1 MKAIFLLLNHHARMD
16 CTCVQIQNTFFDCY
30 CHDKPLGYYHEILDI
45 FLREHILMNFLKQE
59 IAIIKGIELIRAP
72 IGRIQIKE
80 NAQQICILLQQS
92 RKPEV

>member
-1 MKAIFLLLNHHARMD
+1 MQGWIVLVYKYK
-16 CTCVQIQNTFFDCY
+16 VPFFCY

>member
-1 MKAIFLLLNHHARMD
+1 MI
-16 CTCVQIQNTFFDCY
+16 
-30 CHDKPLGYYHEILDI
+30 
-45 FLREHILMNFLKQE
+45 MNFLKQE

-92 RKPEV
+92 RKPEVWKWASMFYCYVKTRRLPKNAVCKCIYACIEMQMQSF